1 MRKKITIVG
10 AGNVGSSVMAWAA
23 AADLGN
29 IVLID
34 VVDGMPQGKAL
45 DMAAAGP
52 LVRFDCKV
60 VGTNDWEETRNST
73 VVVITAGMAR
83 KPGMSRNDLLFA
95 NEAIMKSVVEQV
107 APRSPKAVLIIVS
120 NPLDAMCHVALEVSG
135 FPRQRVIGM
144 AGILDTARFR
154 TFISWEL
161 GVSIEDV
168 TALVLG
174 GHGDAMVPLIRYC
187 TVGGVPIEM
196 LIKPHRLA
204 AIVER
209 TRNAGGEIVS
219 LLKTG
224 SAFNSP
230 GASAVQ
236 MVEAII
242 KDTKRIVPCAAYHEG
257 EYGHRGIYLG
267 VPILLSGYGVEKI
280 FELELTAEEKKKL
293 DESAAAVLE
302 LRDNLKIYQQKAAL
316 A

>member
-1 MRKKITIVG
+1 
-10 AGNVGSSVMAWAA
+10 MAWAA

-34 VVDGMPQGKAL
+34 VIDGMPQGKAL

-60 VGTNDWEETRNST
+60 VGTNDWDQTANST
-73 VVVITAGMAR
+73 VVVITAGLAR
-83 KPGMSRNDLLFA
+83 KPGMSRDDLVHA
-95 NEAIMKSVVEQV
+95 NEEIMRSVVAEI
-107 APRSPKAVLIIVS
+107 APRSPKAVLIVVS
-120 NPLDAMCHVALEVSG
+120 NPLDAMCHVALAVSK
-135 FPRQRVIGM
+135 FPKQRVVGM
-144 AGILDTARFR
+144 AGVLDTARFR

-161 GVSIEDV
+161 GVSVEDV

-187 TVGGVPIEM
+187 TVGGVPVDM

-230 GASAVQ
+230 GASCVQ
-236 MVEAII
+236 MAEAII
-242 KDTKRIVPCAAYHEG
+242 KDTKRVMPCAAYLEG
-257 EYGHRGIYLG
+257 EYGHHGIFLG
-267 VPILLSGYGVEKI
+267 VPILLSGHGVEKI
-280 FELELTAEEKKKL
+280 FELTLTPEEKEQL
-293 DESAAAVLE
+293 DRSAAGVKE
-302 LRDNLKIYQQKAAL
+302 LAATL
-316 A
+316 RYK

>member
-1 MRKKITIVG
+1 
-10 AGNVGSSVMAWAA
+10 MAWAA
-23 AADLGN
+23 QADLGN

-45 DMAAAGP
+45 DMAQAGP

-60 VGTNDWEETRNST
+60 VGTNDWDETKNST
-73 VVVITAGMAR
+73 VVAITAGMAR
-83 KPGMSRNDLLFA
+83 KPGMSRDDLVHA
-95 NEAIMKSVVEQV
+95 NEAIVRSVVEQI
-107 APRSPKAVLIIVS
+107 APRSPKAVLIIIS
-120 NPLDAMCHVALEVSG
+120 NPLDAMCHVALEVSK
-135 FPRQRVIGM
+135 FPKERVIGM

-161 GVSIEDV
+161 GVSVEDIS
-168 TALVLG
+168 ALVLG

-187 TVGGVPIEM
+187 TVGGVPIER
-196 LIKPHRLA
+196 LVKPHRLA

-236 MVEAII
+236 MIEAVI
-242 KDTKRIVPCAAYHEG
+242 KDTKRIMPCAAYLEG
-257 EYGHRGIYLG
+257 EYGYDGIYLG

-280 FELELTAEEKKKL
+280 FELELTDAERKQL
-293 DESAAAVLE
+293 DQSAAGVVE
-302 LRDNLKIYQQKAAL
+302 LRDSLNVFKQKAA
-316 A
+316 AS